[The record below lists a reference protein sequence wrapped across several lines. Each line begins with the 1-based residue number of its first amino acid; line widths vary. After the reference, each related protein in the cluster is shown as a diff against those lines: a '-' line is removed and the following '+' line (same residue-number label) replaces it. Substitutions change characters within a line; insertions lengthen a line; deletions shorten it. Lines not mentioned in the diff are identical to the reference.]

1 MMSRYQKL
9 ILFYTP
15 KKGWGIKAPTFIPKG
30 TFIIEYVGE
39 VISEKESELRRQVC
53 LYDMSYL

>member
-1 MMSRYQKL
+1 MSRYQKL
-9 ILFYTP
+9 SLFYTP

-53 LYDMSYL
+53 LYDMSN